1 MGWHVRYMDLAL
13 KHELLSREYATE
25 EEALEEAW
33 KLAQQHGKEITAVEG
48 PDEEIVPMEEIEAWF
63 DKRSSRGDRKP

>member
-13 KHELLSREYATE
+13 NHEMLSRECATQ

-33 KLAQQHGKEITAVEG
+33 KLAQQKGKEITAIEG
-48 PDEEIVPMEEIEAWF
+48 PDEEIVPMEEVQAWF
-63 DKRSSRGDRKP
+63 DKRRR